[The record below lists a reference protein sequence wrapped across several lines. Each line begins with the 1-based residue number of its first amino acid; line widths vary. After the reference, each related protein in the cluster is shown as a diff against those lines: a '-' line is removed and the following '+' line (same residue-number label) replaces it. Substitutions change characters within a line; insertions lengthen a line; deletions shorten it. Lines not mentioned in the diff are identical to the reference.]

1 MKLENKKGEYL
12 MALVDLTSVT
22 TGNIGTNTNFIV
34 EENKVL
40 KRISQSSLL
49 KTSAISTT
57 QVNSTTNVPSS
68 SLVYS
73 MNQSINK
80 LNSDAIKQFNYSST
94 VFDFNDPSYEAGI
107 YRLGSNKNLLNSP
120 SEHMSYGNVL
130 VIRNNSADTL
140 TMLACTFNQKIIFF
154 KNSNESLWADKE
166 WDSFATMDDLVGY
179 VPFAAN
185 IPSNQKFYMALVPG
199 DENRIYF
206 YSGENPTSEY
216 SIGYIVLTP

>member
-73 MNQSINK
+73 MNQAINT
-80 LNSDAIKQFNYSST
+80 LNNNLDNNFARAALSH
-94 VFDFNDPSYEAGI
+94 
-107 YRLGSNKNLLNSP
+107 NLLAPCDRPTFLQWNPETLNTPYKAELTS
-120 SEHMSYGNVL
+120 SSYGFAFVYGSYTTQMVL
-130 VIRNNSADTL
+130 
-140 TMLACTFNQKIIFF
+140 
-154 KNSNESLWADKE
+154 
-166 WDSFATMDDLVGY
+166 FA
-179 VPFAAN
+179 
-185 IPSNQKFYMALVPG
+185 MALGTYEIFVCAVNNG
-199 DENRIYF
+199 QTSTWKKITSDFSTKI
-206 YSGENPTSEY
+206 NPEPTT
-216 SIGYIVLTP
+216 LR

>member
-22 TGNIGTNTNFIV
+22 TGSIGTNTNFIV

-80 LNSDAIKQFNYSST
+80 LNSDLYNNLPGYKEIWNGTLNEGESVEIPDILKYRTYAISSNNYPIALWGFRWGVST
-94 VFDFNDPSYEAGI
+94 TIMCFGADPNPTDTVRVASVFFKFS
-107 YRLGSNKNLLNSP
+107 
-120 SEHMSYGNVL
+120 GNTV
-130 VIRNNSADTL
+130 TL
-140 TMLACTFNQKIIFF
+140 TKSKIQTIKYGDTFSNMVV
-154 KNSNESLWADKE
+154 NS
-166 WDSFATMDDLVGY
+166 
-179 VPFAAN
+179 
-185 IPSNQKFYMALVPG
+185 
-199 DENRIYF
+199 IY
-206 YSGENPTSEY
+206 GIT
-216 SIGYIVLTP
+216 

>member
-1 MKLENKKGEYL
+1 

-22 TGNIGTNTNFIV
+22 TGSIGTNTNFIV

-80 LNSDAIKQFNYSST
+80 LNSDITKLESS
-94 VFDFNDPSYEAGI
+94 VEKVDDII
-107 YRLGSNKNLLNSP
+107 YPDNSP
-120 SEHMSYGNVL
+120 INLHSYVVAMPERTTRTLMMNPDIWSGAVQSGGYLGTIIINKGVQYAQAL
-130 VIRNNSADTL
+130 LLHFTGISYISFVKTNPDTNEWTNIGIREVVKYTD
-140 TMLACTFNQKIIFF
+140 
-154 KNSNESLWADKE
+154 
-166 WDSFATMDDLVGY
+166 
-179 VPFAAN
+179 N
-185 IPSNQKFYMALVPG
+185 IP
-199 DENRIYF
+199 E
-206 YSGENPTSEY
+206 T
-216 SIGYIVLTP
+216 